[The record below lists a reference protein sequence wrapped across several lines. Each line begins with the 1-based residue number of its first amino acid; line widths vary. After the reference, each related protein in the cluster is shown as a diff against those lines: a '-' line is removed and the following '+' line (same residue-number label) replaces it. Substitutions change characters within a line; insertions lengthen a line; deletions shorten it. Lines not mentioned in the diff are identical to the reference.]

1 MSQIGE
7 YDIQQQIWNTQGF
20 PIVSGRQQALNIQND
35 ELNANMDIEIL
46 IKENIHTQDQAVI
59 DKLLA
64 QFRKQEES
72 VKSI

>member
-1 MSQIGE
+1 
-7 YDIQQQIWNTQGF
+7 
-20 PIVSGRQQALNIQND
+20 
-35 ELNANMDIEIL
+35 MDIEIL